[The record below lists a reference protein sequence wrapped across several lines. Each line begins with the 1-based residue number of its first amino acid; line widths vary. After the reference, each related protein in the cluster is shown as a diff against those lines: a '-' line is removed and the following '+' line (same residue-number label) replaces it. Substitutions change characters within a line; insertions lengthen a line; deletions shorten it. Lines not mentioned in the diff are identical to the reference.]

1 MSDPIVFPNLWDIR
15 YLGKKK
21 CLLVVL
27 GRLLEL
33 AKEDVRIAEI
43 AVRAPFRA
51 PVTKLLGYFQPF
63 LHKSSIIYQ
72 YCGSKF
78 FYPDP
83 GSRVRKIPDP
93 GSGFASMNLSC

>member
-1 MSDPIVFPNLWDIR
+1 MGDPIVFPNLWDIR

-33 AKEDVRIAEI
+33 AEEDVRIAEI

-51 PVTKLLGYFQPF
+51 PVTKLLRYFQSF
-63 LHKSSIIYQ
+63 LHNSIILSVLRIRIFLSRISYP
-72 YCGSKF
+72 GSKRF
-78 FYPDP
+78 
-83 GSRVRKIPDP
+83 RIRIPIKE
-93 GSGFASMNLSC
+93 FKYC